1 MVKAEI
7 KGSTDYVIRKNALP
21 GSLDAQMQNYDPILF
36 IFLNATSQFH
46 HIRTPICPSQ
56 SLNKSIKA
64 NR

>member
-36 IFLNATSQFH
+36 IFKC
-46 HIRTPICPSQ
+46 HITVPPYP
-56 SLNKSIKA
+56 NTHMPFSIFK
-64 NR
+64 